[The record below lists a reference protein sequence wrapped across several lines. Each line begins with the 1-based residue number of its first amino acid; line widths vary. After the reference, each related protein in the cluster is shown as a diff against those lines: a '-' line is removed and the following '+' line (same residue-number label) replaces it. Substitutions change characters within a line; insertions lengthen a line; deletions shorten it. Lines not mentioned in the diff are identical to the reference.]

1 MGITDND
8 IKLFYE
14 VLKEKEDLKDTEKD
28 LLNRLE
34 LIVKGIEIKD
44 KYLADMEELNK
55 NFKDLENKGE

>member
-55 NFKDLENKGE
+55 NFKELDKGE

>member
-55 NFKDLENKGE
+55 NFKDLEKGE